1 MNLNICGVP
10 LTIVN
15 ESDTEWRR
23 RIGWLIFKDHFPQFQ
38 GHFPQKSPPI
48 SGSCAENNLQLK
60 TSYSLR
66 HPVQPVPDKMRHEM
80 VIGMQV
86 AILDG
91 QSPGLLTNEPFEK
104 RPVMP

>member
-1 MNLNICGVP
+1 MSLIQNGEDAEDGLSLKVIFRNFKVIFRKRALQSAALVQKITCNLRHP
-10 LTIVN
+10 M
-15 ESDTEWRR
+15 
-23 RIGWLIFKDHFPQFQ
+23 
-38 GHFPQKSPPI
+38 
-48 SGSCAENNLQLK
+48 
-60 TSYSLR
+60 SLR